1 KYDLKFNSVLY
12 IDIISRSGYTGV
24 DVFDIFIHT
33 NSALSLWQLLMKTGE
48 EEGMIPAGLGAR
60 DSLLFEAGLP
70 LYGQELSVDIS
81 PIEAGLS
88 FAVKPNKE
96 VDFVGKEVLTKQ
108 MKEGTNR
115 KLIGL
120 ELKDKGIART
130 EHEVLNEAGE
140 KI

>member
-1 KYDLKFNSVLY
+1 CLGLCLLLACNSIHLRESY
-12 IDIISRSGYTGV
+12 SLSLHDALPIY
-24 DVFDIFIHT
+24 IHT

-60 DSLLFEAGLP
+60 DSLRFEAGLP

-96 VDFVGKEVLTKQ
+96 VDFVG
-108 MKEGTNR
+108 
-115 KLIGL
+115 
-120 ELKDKGIART
+120 
-130 EHEVLNEAGE
+130 
-140 KI
+140 